1 MQSTPP
7 ELREAAAKALGD
19 LLPASRDRYESA
31 YKIFKDWAIGKGAG
45 HHNRERVDGLFW
57 RNG

>member
-7 ELREAAAKALGD
+7 ELREAAAKAVGD

-45 HHNRERVDGLFW
+45 HHNRERVD
-57 RNG
+57 